1 MRLLPTLLLICIIL
15 EKPDNGI
22 KFGKLYALRS
32 KENILKFGSS
42 VLITNVISKWYMK
55 LSWIIF
61 VYFKKI
67 IRLSIVY
74 YLLFT
79 LSH

>member
-22 KFGKLYALRS
+22 KFGKLYALGS

-55 LSWIIF
+55 LS
-61 VYFKKI
+61 
-67 IRLSIVY
+67 
-74 YLLFT
+74 
-79 LSH
+79 